1 MSTPSKKKINELVG
15 QFNTIYAGTPW
26 YGDSIT
32 DILDQVNEKTAFLQS
47 VKNAH
52 SIAQLVWHMNYWRQ
66 ALIKRLKGDSS
77 YKGSMKSE
85 ANWSTPEKL
94 KSIGWD
100 KIKTLLDE
108 SQHDLTTLLS
118 KQNDSL
124 LTKPYT
130 EKACYEDLIVGI
142 LQHDLYHTGQIAYLK
157 SILVHK

>member
-15 QFNTIYAGTPW
+15 QFNTIYAGIPW

-66 ALIKRLKGDSS
+66 ALIKKLKGDST
-77 YKGSMKSE
+77 YKGSMKDE

-100 KIKTLLDE
+100 KKSKLLDE
-108 SQHDLTTLLS
+108 S
-118 KQNDSL
+118 
-124 LTKPYT
+124 
-130 EKACYEDLIVGI
+130 
-142 LQHDLYHTGQIAYLK
+142 
-157 SILVHK
+157 